1 MNEVSDSCS
10 NWFLDFLEINSS
22 NNDKGL
28 DFSATFYVRL
38 GLSSEVVYIVY
49 HPSYEYDAYM
59 SENTGYSMTHALHTK
74 IYELKLG

>member
-49 HPSYEYDAYM
+49 HPSYEYDYL
-59 SENTGYSMTHALHTK
+59 SSINVREYWLLNDSCISYENT
-74 IYELKLG
+74 